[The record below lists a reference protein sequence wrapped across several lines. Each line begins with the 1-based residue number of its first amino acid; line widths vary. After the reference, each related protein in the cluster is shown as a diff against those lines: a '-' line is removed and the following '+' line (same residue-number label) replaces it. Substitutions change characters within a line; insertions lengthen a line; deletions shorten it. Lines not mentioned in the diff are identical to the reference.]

1 MALLLNHDG
10 KDMIKEQMFFSD
22 VVFPVIVTGG
32 DGLRLSVYR

>member
-10 KDMIKEQMFFSD
+10 KDVIKEQMVFSD
-22 VVFPVIVTGG
+22 VVFPVTGD